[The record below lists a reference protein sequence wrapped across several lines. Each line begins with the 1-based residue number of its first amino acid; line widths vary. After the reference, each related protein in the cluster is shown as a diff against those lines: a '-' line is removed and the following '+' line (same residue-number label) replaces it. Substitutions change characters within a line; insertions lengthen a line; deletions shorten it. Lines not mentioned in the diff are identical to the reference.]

1 MTLYADADRRQE
13 LFSHLRGVASKAGK
27 CFNADVACKRF
38 NQMGL
43 NATAEGL
50 KRVLERAALLHDIG
64 KAADMYQKRFRT
76 QEGDSKP
83 TFYLHEVPSAVI
95 CQRVCNSLGLPKW
108 EVTLCSLLVLQHMSS
123 IRDWLA
129 SNREISYSWRFAD
142 CRTELEEF
150 IRGSFNISVNFDVD
164 TGEAKEFLHNSARI
178 IRDKNYRWLK
188 LYTLLLGPLTAADS
202 IDAYEAR
209 REDLTMQRRWFVE
222 ELMNLEEH

>member
-27 CFNADVACKRF
+27 YFDADITCSRF

-43 NATAEGL
+43 KATAEGL
-50 KRVLERAALLHDIG
+50 KRILEYAALLHDIG
-64 KAADMYQKRFRT
+64 KAADWYQKRFRA

-108 EVTLCSLLVLQHMSS
+108 EITLCSLLVLQHMSS

-129 SNREISYSWRFAD
+129 SKREIFYSWRFAD
-142 CRTELEEF
+142 CRTELDEF
-150 IRGSFNISVNFDVD
+150 IRRYFNISVSFDVD
-164 TGEAKEFLHNSARI
+164 SGEAKEFLLNSARI

-188 LYTLLLGPLTAADS
+188 LYTLLLAPLTAADS
-202 IDAYEAR
+202 RDAYEAR
-209 REDLTMQRRWFVE
+209 REDLTPQRRWFVE